1 MWTWLL
7 GSGVLLASLVLDGG
21 PSGDE
26 RDMVDL
32 WFASWGLVVVGLL
45 LGTVC
50 VLTTVVALR
59 TPDMRLDRAPF
70 YSWSM
75 LVAGTLWL
83 VTLPV
88 VGASLLLGYL
98 DHRFGQLSFGD
109 PDLLF
114 SYVAWVFD
122 QPAAYIAAIPVLGVL
137 AEIGPVVAGREQRYR
152 GAQTAAI
159 AAFGIL
165 SFGAWAQPAI
175 SIEFAD
181 SPLYIGMAFAIGVPL
196 LVLVGGVV
204 DTVRRGRFKAV
215 APFVVAFV
223 AVDLLLLAVLAGAIS
238 TIEELDLLGTS
249 WQTAQDDLIW
259 ISAVSGGIAALL
271 WWAPKIWGRL
281 ISAASGH
288 ALAALLL
295 VGGLLL
301 AVPLAIAGALDQP
314 ASAFEFEG
322 SDTIDALNA
331 TAAAGAII
339 VALAALVTIYAVIR
353 CIAGRTDED
362 ADLADPWG
370 GQTLEWSTTSPPPV
384 DNFDGEIAEVTSAT
398 PIFEDPGDRDDDA
411 QESA

>member
-1 MWTWLL
+1 
-7 GSGVLLASLVLDGG
+7 
-21 PSGDE
+21 
-26 RDMVDL
+26 
-32 WFASWGLVVVGLL
+32 
-45 LGTVC
+45 

-196 LVLVGGVV
+196 LLLVGGVV

-362 ADLADPWG
+362 ADVADPWG